1 MTRWLALAF
10 CSAASF
16 AATSDFQWSGSLPSG
31 QTVEVKGINGA
42 VRVVE
47 SPSAEITVIATRT
60 ARRDDPNAVRIE
72 VVPHAGGITFCAVY
86 PSPDAA
92 KPNECKPGEAGRTA
106 VKENDVVVAFD
117 VRLPAGL
124 HLVAKTVNG
133 AVEARRITGDVKAH
147 TVNGR
152 VDVETKGNVDARTVN
167 GGITL
172 NLDAGANA
180 ALKASVVYGHIES
193 DLPLLVKDKLSRRTL
208 NATIGHGGKELKLQ
222 TVNGSIRIRR
232 AS

>member
-1 MTRWLALAF
+1 MIRWLGLALY
-10 CSAASF
+10 SAASF
-16 AATSDFQWSGSLPSG
+16 AATSDFQWNGSLPPG
-31 QTVEVKGINGA
+31 QTLEVKGINGA

-47 SPSAEITVIATRT
+47 AASPGIAVKATRT

-72 VVPHAGGITFCAVY
+72 VVPHAGGITICAVY
-86 PSPDAA
+86 PSPDRS

-106 VKENDVVVAFD
+106 VKENDVEVAFE
-117 VRLPAGL
+117 VELPAGL

-133 AVEARRITGDVKAH
+133 AVEARRISGDVKAQ

-152 VDVETKGNVDARTVN
+152 VVVEAKGNVEARTVN

-172 NLDAGANA
+172 NLAEGSNA
-180 ALKASVVYGHIES
+180 ALSASVVNGRIES
-193 DLPLLVKDKLSRRTL
+193 ELPLTVKHKVSRRVV

-232 AS
+232 SS

>member
-1 MTRWLALAF
+1 MIRWLGLALY
-10 CSAASF
+10 SAASF
-16 AATSDFQWSGSLPSG
+16 AATSDFQWNGSLPRG
-31 QTVEVKGINGA
+31 QTLEVKGINGA

-47 SPSAEITVIATRT
+47 AASPAIAVKATRT
-60 ARRDDPNAVRIE
+60 GRRDDPNAVRIA
-72 VVPHAGGITFCAVY
+72 VVPHAGGITICAVY
-86 PSPDAA
+86 PSPDAS

-106 VKENDVVVAFD
+106 VKNNDVEVAFD
-117 VRLPAGL
+117 VQLPPGL

-133 AVEARRITGDVKAH
+133 AVEAHRISGDVKAH

-152 VDVETKGNVDARTVN
+152 VVVEAKGNVDARTVN

-172 NLDAGANA
+172 GLAEGANA
-180 ALKASVVYGHIES
+180 ALSAKVVNGKIES
-193 DLPLLVKDKLSRRTL
+193 DLPLTVKNKISSRII

-232 AS
+232 SS